1 MNFKDYV
8 ANYPLISEE
17 QISKIF
23 NNLLKDSQD
32 LVRMYLVDSL
42 VALFKSSLM
51 SKNQQMIINNLK
63 LLAEDQSWRI
73 KYYICEQIQ
82 PLIDSL

>member
-1 MNFKDYV
+1 MVRKFTSMNFKDYV

-51 SKNQQMIINNLK
+51 SV
-63 LLAEDQSWRI
+63 LLSILRHFT
-73 KYYICEQIQ
+73 Q
-82 PLIDSL
+82 PGSLPPIS